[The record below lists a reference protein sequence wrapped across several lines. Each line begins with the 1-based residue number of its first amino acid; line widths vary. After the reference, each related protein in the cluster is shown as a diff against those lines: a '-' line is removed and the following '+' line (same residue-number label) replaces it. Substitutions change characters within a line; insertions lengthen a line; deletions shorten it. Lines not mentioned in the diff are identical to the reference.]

1 VASSLLQSRFRGTK
15 ARKNFKQKRER
26 ADACEKLFFGSVASY
41 KIKMMRKCFSA
52 FVVGLQEKRAAIFLQ
67 NRVRGM
73 LARHKI
79 IKEKK
84 KKQRQEQLIAMSLGK
99 GAHVLMRRI
108 FDHLEHCLVEK
119 AVAKIR
125 AIHTTRQQQKDA
137 FFQAI
142 MSTPPAVGP
151 DMNNEESTER
161 VSDMSHEIKQDAVR
175 GNAAE
180 TNDTAEAEDIPDKF
194 DFPIPSKDF
203 YNYLQQVHQ
212 NGTCLIPL
220 ASMKLTQAQYSE
232 LFRISR
238 VFICQSP
245 NLRDSDLMAMLY
257 QASYSDLGQPY
268 QRKRTASDMEQRH
281 LQAEIMDTSIIEL
294 SLCNNEIGVI
304 AMEALGSG
312 ISGNEKTSNGALAY
326 LQTLHLCRNKIGNKG
341 ACVLGAALAGAC
353 CIKVMMLL
361 LKTILFDVVSFLA
374 LFFLYIRI

>member
-15 ARKNFKQKRER
+15 ARKIFKQKNER
-26 ADACEKLFFGSVASY
+26 ADACEKLVFGSVASY
-41 KIKMMRKCFSA
+41 KLKMLRKCFSVFA
-52 FVVGLQEKRAAIFLQ
+52 VGLQEKRAAIFLQ

-79 IKEKK
+79 MKEKN
-84 KKQRQEQLIAMSLGK
+84 KKQRQEQLIAVSLGK

-125 AIHTTRQQQKDA
+125 AIQTSQQQQNDA

-142 MSTPPAVGP
+142 MSKST
-151 DMNNEESTER
+151 MNNEESTEF
-161 VSDMSHEIKQDAVR
+161 VCDKSHEMKQDVVR

-220 ASMKLTQAQYSE
+220 ASKQLTQAQYSE
-232 LFRISR
+232 LFRLSR

-245 NLRDSDLMAMLY
+245 CLRDSDLMAMLY
-257 QASYSDLGQPY
+257 QASYSDLGQQY

-312 ISGNEKTSNGALAY
+312 ISGNEKTISGALKN
-326 LQTLHLCRNKIGNKG
+326 LQTLNLCRNKIGNKG
-341 ACVLGAALAGAC
+341 ACVLAAALVDAC

-361 LKTILFDVVSFLA
+361 LKI
-374 LFFLYIRI
+374 ICI

>member
-1 VASSLLQSRFRGTK
+1 MASCLLQSRFRGTK
-15 ARKNFKQKRER
+15 ARTNLQRNRER
-26 ADACEKLFFGSVASY
+26 ADACEKLCFGSVASY
-41 KIKMMRKCFSA
+41 KIKMMRNCFSA
-52 FVVGLQEKRAAIFLQ
+52 LVVGLEEKRAAIFLQ
-67 NRVRGM
+67 SRVRGM

-79 IKEKK
+79 IKDKK
-84 KKQRQEQLIAMSLGK
+84 TKQRQEQLIAMSLGK

-108 FDHLEHCLVEK
+108 FDRLEHCLVEK

-142 MSTPPAVGP
+142 MSTPPAIGP
-151 DMNNEESTER
+151 DVNHEESTER
-161 VSDMSHEIKQDAVR
+161 VSDIMSHEIKQDAVR

-180 TNDTAEAEDIPDKF
+180 TNDTAEAEDIPDQF

-203 YNYLQQVHQ
+203 YHYLQQVHR

-245 NLRDSDLMAMLY
+245 HLRDSDLMAMLY
-257 QASYSDLGQPY
+257 QTSYSDLGQPY

-281 LQAEIMDTSIIEL
+281 LQAGIMDTSIIEL

-312 ISGNEKTSNGALAY
+312 ISGNEKTCNGALAY

-341 ACVLGAALAGAC
+341 ACVLAAALADAC
-353 CIKVMMLL
+353 CIKV
-361 LKTILFDVVSFLA
+361 IYDASFENN
-374 LFFLYIRI
+374 FI